1 MKKQE
6 YQHPTIK
13 VHIPSS
19 QLLQTWNNGT
29 SPQGDD
35 VEIESKRNTFF
46 EEDEQ
51 QSMWGRAWGRRD
63 D

>member
-19 QLLQTWNNGT
+19 HLLIGVVDFSNPNPIG
-29 SPQGDD
+29 
-35 VEIESKRNTFF
+35 VKRNDFY
-46 EEDEQ
+46 EEDEEQ
-51 QSMWGRAWGRRD
+51 NMWGRAWGRKD